1 MKDEYWLIE
10 KRMDYIIALKEA
22 ERIGAKYEAVILRDF
37 VNLLTE
43 ILDEGTAA
51 GGSNAASKPEV
62 PQPTKLCK
70 GVGRPQTSNR
80 RRLKFGRRKRGG
92 R

>member
-51 GGSNAASKPEV
+51 GG
-62 PQPTKLCK
+62 
-70 GVGRPQTSNR
+70 
-80 RRLKFGRRKRGG
+80 GRR
-92 R
+92 